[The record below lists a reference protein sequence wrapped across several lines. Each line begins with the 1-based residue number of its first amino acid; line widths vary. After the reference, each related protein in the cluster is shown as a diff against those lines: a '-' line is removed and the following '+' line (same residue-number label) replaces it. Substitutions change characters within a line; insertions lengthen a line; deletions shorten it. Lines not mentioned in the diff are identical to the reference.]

1 MAFKK
6 SSVNE
11 NIRRFNEFDE
21 AKAVFVDKSK
31 SIDERIEAL
40 DYILR
45 KKEIYFVLRM
55 LSELFKENDV
65 KEHPLI
71 DYAFA
76 NFGLKPK
83 REKDFNEIF
92 NILKSDNAYLR
103 NEAIKFL
110 QEYGKE
116 AKPFI
121 EKLLN
126 SDDRD
131 IKIFA
136 INILG
141 DVNYEDSLELLRYII
156 MKEKDINVLMTA
168 VDYLGEIGEEKDIAL
183 LEALKEEFK
192 DEEYVKFGID
202 LAIER
207 IKA

>member
-6 SSVNE
+6 SNVDSDVKK
-11 NIRRFNEFDE
+11 FNSFDE
-21 AKAVFVDKSK
+21 AKAVFIDKSK

-45 KKEIYFVLRM
+45 KKEIYFVLKM
-55 LSELFKENDV
+55 LNELFKENDV

-76 NFGLKPK
+76 DFSLKPK
-83 REKDFNEIF
+83 GEKDFNEVF
-92 NILKSDNAYLR
+92 NMLKSDNAYLR
-103 NEAIKFL
+103 NAAIKFL

-131 IKIFA
+131 IRIFA

-141 DVNYEDSLELLRYII
+141 DVNYEDSLDLLRYII
-156 MKEKDINVLMTA
+156 MKEKDVNVLMTA
-168 VDYLGEIGEEKDIAL
+168 IDYLGEIGEERDIAL

-192 DEEYVKFGID
+192 DEEYVTFGID

>member
-1 MAFKK
+1 MALKK
-6 SSVNE
+6 SSVND

-21 AKAVFVDKSK
+21 AKAVFIDKSK

-76 NFGLKPK
+76 DFSLKPK
-83 REKDFNEIF
+83 GEKDFNEVF
-92 NILKSDNAYLR
+92 NMLKSDNAYLR
-103 NEAIKFL
+103 NAAIKFL

-131 IKIFA
+131 IRIFA

>member
-1 MAFKK
+1 MALKK
-6 SSVNE
+6 SSVND

-21 AKAVFVDKSK
+21 AKAVFIDKSK

-83 REKDFNEIF
+83 REKDFNEMF
-92 NILKSDNAYLR
+92 NMLKSDNAYLR
-103 NEAIKFL
+103 NAAIKFL

-126 SDDRD
+126 GDDRD

>member
-1 MAFKK
+1 MALKK
-6 SSVNE
+6 SSVND

-21 AKAVFVDKSK
+21 AKAVFIDKSK

-83 REKDFNEIF
+83 REKDFNEMF
-92 NILKSDNAYLR
+92 NMLKSDNAYLR
-103 NEAIKFL
+103 NAAIKFL

-126 SDDRD
+126 SDDKD

>member
-1 MAFKK
+1 MALKK
-6 SSVNE
+6 SSVND

-21 AKAVFVDKSK
+21 AKAVFIDKSK

-83 REKDFNEIF
+83 REKDFNEMF
-92 NILKSDNAYLR
+92 NMLKSDNAYLR
-103 NEAIKFL
+103 NAAIKFL

-131 IKIFA
+131 IRIFA

>member
-1 MAFKK
+1 MALKK
-6 SSVNE
+6 SSVND

-21 AKAVFVDKSK
+21 AKAVFIDKSK

-71 DYAFA
+71 DCAFA
-76 NFGLKPK
+76 DFGLKPK
-83 REKDFNEIF
+83 REKDFNEMF
-92 NILKSDNAYLR
+92 NMLKSDNAYLR
-103 NEAIKFL
+103 NAAIKFL

-126 SDDRD
+126 SDDKD

-156 MKEKDINVLMTA
+156 MKEKDVNVLMTA
-168 VDYLGEIGEEKDIAL
+168 IDYLGEIGEEKDIAL

-192 DEEYVKFGID
+192 DIEYVTFGID

>member
-126 SDDRD
+126 NDDRD

>member
-6 SSVNE
+6 SIVN
-11 NIRRFNEFDE
+11 NYIKKFNDFDE
-21 AKAVFVDKSK
+21 AKAVFIDKSE
-31 SIDERIEAL
+31 SIDDRIEAL
-40 DYILR
+40 DLILR
-45 KKEIYFVLRM
+45 KKEIHFVLKM
-55 LSELFKENDV
+55 LSKLFKEHNV

-71 DYAFA
+71 DYAFT

-83 REKDFNEIF
+83 GEKDFNEVF
-92 NILKSDNAYLR
+92 NMLKSDNAYLR
-103 NEAIKFL
+103 NTAIKFL

-126 SDDRD
+126 NSDKDMR
-131 IKIFA
+131 IFA

-141 DVNYEDSLELLRYII
+141 DVNYEDSLDLLRYII

-168 VDYLGEIGEEKDIAL
+168 VDYLGEIGEERDIAL

-192 DEEYVKFGID
+192 DEEYVAFGIN

-207 IKA
+207 IRA

>member
-6 SSVNE
+6 SNVDSDVKK
-11 NIRRFNEFDE
+11 FNSFDE
-21 AKAVFVDKSK
+21 AKAVFIDKSK
-31 SIDERIEAL
+31 SVDDRIEAL
-40 DYILR
+40 DYIL
-45 KKEIYFVLRM
+45 KQKEIYFVLKM
-55 LSELFKENDV
+55 LNELFKENDV

-71 DYAFA
+71 DYAFT

-83 REKDFNEIF
+83 GEKDFNEMF
-92 NILKSDNAYLR
+92 NMLKSDNAYLR
-103 NEAIKFL
+103 NAAIKFL

-126 SDDRD
+126 NDDKD
-131 IKIFA
+131 IRIFA

-141 DVNYEDSLELLRYII
+141 DVNYEDSLDLLRYII
-156 MKEKDINVLMTA
+156 MKEKDVNVLMTA
-168 VDYLGEIGEEKDIAL
+168 IDYLGEIGEEKDIAL

-192 DEEYVKFGID
+192 DIEYVTFGID